1 MTEPRGRMLMRRN
14 IVISAM
20 ASTLLACSSVAVSE
34 RPTPEPV
41 IRLTPAP
48 TQNIGGTQT
57 AFAAQSIPT
66 PTPRGLY
73 IVKPGDTLGSI
84 ADNFETTVDEIIAQ
98 NNIADPNRIEVGQQ
112 LIIPSLLTATSEPIE
127 SPSET
132 P

>member
-1 MTEPRGRMLMRRN
+1 MSQPRVRRLAHRN
-14 IVISAM
+14 LIISAT
-20 ASTLLACSSVAVSE
+20 ASTLLACSSVAVSD

-41 IRLTPAP
+41 VRITPAP

-66 PTPRGLY
+66 PTPQGLY

-98 NNIADPNRIEVGQQ
+98 NGIADPNRIEVGQQ
-112 LIIPSLLTATSEPIE
+112 LIIPSLLTATSESGE
-127 SPSET
+127 SSTQT